1 MRTTLAALLAALLL
15 AVAAA
20 CGGDDDSEAETE
32 FRAEVNAVCAD
43 YGPKLA
49 LLAPPAEDVD
59 EWAAIA
65 ADMGDLLEASVN
77 DLRLVEPPD
86 DLSDGYAAWLD
97 LRARL
102 LTTMRD
108 VQIAGGL
115 HDDSAVDA
123 SLRQAEETMA
133 AADARAEELGLEDCS
148 PTGVTTGL

>member
-15 AVAAA
+15 AA

-32 FRAEVNAVCAD
+32 FRAEANAVCAD

-49 LLAPPAEDVD
+49 LLAPPAAEVD

-77 DLRLVEPPD
+77 DLRLLEPPD
-86 DLSDGYAAWLD
+86 DLSDGYAEWLD

-123 SLRQAEETMA
+123 SLRQAEATMS

>member
-1 MRTTLAALLAALLL
+1 MKTTLAALLAALLL
-15 AVAAA
+15 AA
-20 CGGDDDSEAETE
+20 CGGDHDSEGETE
-32 FRAEVNAVCAD
+32 FRAEANAVCAD
-43 YGPKLA
+43 YRPKLA

-59 EWAAIA
+59 EWAAIG

-77 DLRLVEPPD
+77 DLRLLEPPD
-86 DLSDGYAAWLD
+86 DLSDGYAEWLD
-97 LRARL
+97 LRAQL

-123 SLRQAEETMA
+123 SLRQAEATMA